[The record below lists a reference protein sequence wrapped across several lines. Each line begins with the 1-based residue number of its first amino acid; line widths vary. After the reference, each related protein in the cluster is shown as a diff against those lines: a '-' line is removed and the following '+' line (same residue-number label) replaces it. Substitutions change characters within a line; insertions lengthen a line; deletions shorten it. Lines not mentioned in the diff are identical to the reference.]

1 MYFVFNF
8 YHFSFVPG
16 TEALAKKKREVID
29 KHGVEAKTLQP
40 ETSNRIK
47 SLCVNAGCFQVLR
60 TGPN

>member
-1 MYFVFNF
+1 M
-8 YHFSFVPG
+8 PG

-40 ETSNRIK
+40 ETSNRI
-47 SLCVNAGCFQVLR
+47 NAGCFQVFR